1 MAFKDVLR
9 ARVAELSD
17 PEWVTSSKLAVE
29 DASALVRA
37 YERALDRCER
47 TLTSMLPSRP

>member
-1 MAFKDVLR
+1 VAFKDVLR